1 MASVAAVTD
10 QYKQDVING
19 VHQPGDTY
27 MVALYT
33 ASATLGVATTAYT
46 SSGEVVGTGYVA
58 GGAVLSGYTEGL
70 STNTA
75 YLTFSNASWT
85 GSTLANVVTALIY
98 NATRSNKAIAV
109 LTFASTSTTAGTFT
123 LQFPA
128 SGASSTVT
136 LV

>member
-1 MASVAAVTD
+1 MASSAAVTNA
-10 QYKQDVING
+10 YKEAILNG

-27 MVALYT
+27 MVALYL
-33 ASATLGVATTAYT
+33 AAATLGVGTTAYT
-46 SSGEVVGTGYVA
+46 SSGEVSGTGYTA
-58 GGAVLSGYTEGL
+58 GGAALSGFTVGL

-75 YLTFSNASWT
+75 YLTFSNASWA

-98 NATRSNKAIAV
+98 NASRSNAAVAV
-109 LTFASTSTTAGTFT
+109 LTFSSTSTTSGTFT

-136 LV
+136 LT